1 MTQTVERRLTPK
13 GEATRNRILD
23 AAIELI
29 AAHGVSGTS
38 TEQVRQVAGV
48 SGSQLYHY
56 FATKQ
61 ALIRAVITRQA
72 DAGPGAPALGALD
85 SFEALQAWADAAVE
99 RHEGAGG
106 RCDLSTLAAE
116 LSAGDPSS
124 RGEIRE
130 GYERWRGVLLDGL
143 AAMRDRGELRPGADL
158 DELALALL
166 TALQGGSLLA
176 RTLGSAEPM
185 RASMRAA
192 LAFVRSHA
200 AEPTG

>member
-13 GEATRNRILD
+13 GEATRTRILD
-23 AAIELI
+23 AAIDLI

-38 TEQVRQVAGV
+38 TEQVRQAAGV

-56 FATKQ
+56 FATKR
-61 ALIRAVITRQA
+61 ALISAVITRQA
-72 DAGPGAPALGALD
+72 DAGPCAPPLGALD
-85 SFEALQAWADAAVE
+85 SLEALQAWADAAVE
-99 RHEGAGG
+99 RQQVTGG

-116 LSAGDPSS
+116 LSTGDPSL

-130 GYERWRGVLLDGL
+130 GYERWRAVLQAGL
-143 AAMRDRGELRPGADL
+143 RAMRDRGELRPDADL

-185 RASMRAA
+185 RASMHAA
-192 LAFVRSHA
+192 LAYVRSHA
-200 AEPTG
+200 TPAAL